1 MPFVVKPRLFFAI
14 EMWGTR
20 CYMGVLEAN
29 YRGNQELYEP
39 LWEDLYRESKS
50 HGFRI
55 RSIIIADAAW
65 QGQSGIMNADV
76 VGNDRKLTIP
86 HLQNLFLSRPL
97 ILLLSPSL
105 SSHSLS
111 LTHPQP
117 ILHPRLTPSTAS
129 WLDYTR
135 DILQVVNHLRPPTP
149 IIGVAHSFGGAAITN
164 LAHFNPRLLT
174 SLILLDPVISPY
186 ASTPGSLESSPAA
199 HSLRRR
205 ETWPSREEAAKSFA
219 KSPFYKSWDPRVLNA
234 WVTHGLTD
242 VDSSGASKEVTL
254 TTTKHQEVFTFLR
267 PTWKAFDERGE
278 QLVDRT
284 RAPDL
289 DLENNFPVYPFCRPE
304 PSLTLSRMRNIRPS
318 VFYVLGEKSN
328 LSHPPTI
335 ASRLRQTGAG
345 TGGSGGIQFGR
356 VKQVML
362 PGLGHLVAMEAPG
375 ECARLGAEWIEKE
388 VTRWREGE
396 AREFEEWRGRRKEEK
411 TMLTE
416 EWAKYL
422 KVQQRAPKAKI

>member
-1 MPFVVKPRLFFAI
+1 MSSPFIVKEHKVPGQHIREYPHALANSQNDVLYLAVKEYIPRDNQNPQPGDVTILGAH
-14 EMWGTR
+14 
-20 CYMGVLEAN
+20 AN
-29 YRGNQELYEP
+29 GFPKELYEP

-76 VGNDRKLTIP
+76 VGNDP
-86 HLQNLFLSRPL
+86 
-97 ILLLSPSL
+97 
-105 SSHSLS
+105 
-111 LTHPQP
+111 
-117 ILHPRLTPSTAS
+117 S

-278 QLVDRT
+278 RLVDKT
-284 RAPDL
+284 LAPDL

-328 LSHPPTI
+328 LSHPPSI

-396 AREFEEWRGRRKEEK
+396 AREFEEWRGKRKEEK